1 MVIRYFKKY
10 IFYKKE
16 NPIADHPNYR
26 DTVIMNSPN
35 LEKLDDI
42 PVNHFETQK
51 PAYE

>member
-1 MVIRYFKKY
+1 MVIRYIVEKNFNL
-10 IFYKKE
+10 E

-42 PVNHFETQK
+42 PVNHFET
-51 PAYE
+51 